1 MLLFESPTISGF
13 QFLMGLL
20 GFVTLVGSAII
31 LLFATRKN
39 TVSSVQ
45 IQRAEASEALVKTR
59 DTQLQDCNDSKDKIA
74 EELEDVTAELRG
86 QMAINVGELMSYW
99 SRRNQELAKQEALEH
114 HCRILEIRLGDRK
127 E

>member
-1 MLLFESPTISGF
+1 MFQTPPLITGW

-20 GFVTLVGSAII
+20 GFIIVVGGAII
-31 LLFATRKN
+31 VLLATRRN

-59 DTQLQDCNDSKDKIA
+59 DQQIEDCEKKCQKCT
-74 EELEDVTAELRG
+74 EELEDAVTELRA
-86 QMAINVGELMSYW
+86 QMGLNVSELMNWAQTRHGELARMANIE
-99 SRRNQELAKQEALEH
+99 REN
-114 HCRILEIRLGDRK
+114 RILQIRLGDIK